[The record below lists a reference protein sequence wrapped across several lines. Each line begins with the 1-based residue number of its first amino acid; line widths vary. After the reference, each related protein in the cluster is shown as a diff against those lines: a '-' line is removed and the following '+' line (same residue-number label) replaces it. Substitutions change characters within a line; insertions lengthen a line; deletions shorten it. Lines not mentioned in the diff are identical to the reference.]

1 MIRNASA
8 LPGVVWRKSTYSD
21 SNGGTCVEVADGI
34 PAVVPVRDSKNP
46 SGPALV
52 FPPSSWASF
61 ISAVKGGEFHGA

>member
-1 MIRNASA
+1 MIRNAST

-34 PAVVPVRDSKNP
+34 PVVVPVRDSKNP

-61 ISAVKGGEFHGA
+61 ISAVRGGEFHGV